1 MFMCFVP
8 FMFVSEKLC
17 NLFYT
22 PDKFSEKKKFLTE
35 MEESLDWNIKIIR
48 FIKVIPS
55 LSLTFR
61 KWTQECQQ
69 LLQDYWHLS
78 LFPDFQ
84 VHKRLSGYKMK
95 EMSERKVE
103 EFHCSSGRNGKYRS
117 LVNTIHSAKGVTVD
131 AVLLFLSENSRGE
144 NISLNDFILK
154 ENDNTTEAQRLI
166 YVACSRAKHFLALAV
181 PVTISDSKI
190 NAIMQD
196 VDYELI
202 QP

>member
-35 MEESLDWNIKIIR
+35 MEDSLDWNIKIIR

-69 LLQDYWHLS
+69 LLQDY
-78 LFPDFQ
+78 
-84 VHKRLSGYKMK
+84 
-95 EMSERKVE
+95 
-103 EFHCSSGRNGKYRS
+103 
-117 LVNTIHSAKGVTVD
+117 
-131 AVLLFLSENSRGE
+131 
-144 NISLNDFILK
+144 
-154 ENDNTTEAQRLI
+154 
-166 YVACSRAKHFLALAV
+166 
-181 PVTISDSKI
+181 
-190 NAIMQD
+190 
-196 VDYELI
+196 
-202 QP
+202 